1 MNLGINA
8 KDITEVIQWAKKT
21 RDDLEAEPTDYR
33 KGFPLRA
40 KRFLRDLIERCES
53 AVTSVKQHSANK
65 VPSKRKQSP
74 VKLVSKLRFSMEDK
88 ETAITG
94 VRPEGLIGAK
104 RAIVWNAK
112 ERMVVY
118 YQSENGFTVSGTSLK
133 NFDIEKS
140 FTIKVRK
147 PADMKLAFHEQ
158 TVAKMRDWLKGLS
171 TVPRPANGRFNES
184 CVIVKIG

>member
-1 MNLGINA
+1 M
-8 KDITEVIQWAKKT
+8 E
-21 RDDLEAEPTDYR
+21 EEPSDYR

-40 KRFLRDLIERCES
+40 KRFLRDLIDRCE
-53 AVTSVKQHSANK
+53 AALTSVKQQSANK

-112 ERMVVY
+112 DRMAVY
-118 YQSENGFTVSGTSLK
+118 YQSDNGFTVSGTSLK

-184 CVIVKIG
+184 CVIIKIG